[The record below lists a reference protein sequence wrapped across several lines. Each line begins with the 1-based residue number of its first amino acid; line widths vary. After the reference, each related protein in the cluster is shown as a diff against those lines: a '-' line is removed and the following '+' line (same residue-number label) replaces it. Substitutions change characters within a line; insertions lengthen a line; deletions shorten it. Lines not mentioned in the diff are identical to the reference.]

1 MKTLKTL
8 ALICLGALLFVGCN
22 PDNGD
27 ENDGTKGLILKADNY
42 EIYDNGG
49 ADERGI
55 ATFRLTFNGQP
66 VTEGYTIYDENDN
79 PIMGNTF
86 SSTEIGYY
94 EFWAEYG
101 AAITKTNIG
110 ITVVATPPAA
120 PAAPVD
126 NNPTKLNFNRRIL
139 LTQFTGL
146 GCGNCP
152 RMINALDDVKKD
164 ENLKNKI
171 VISSAHI
178 GGYAGKDPAAMTT
191 ELNLDDAFAIVYNPD
206 LIADFKRHNDDA
218 ATASK
223 AYISK
228 MINDALNRVNTRG
241 GVAVNSEYHADKNY
255 IVLTALVKAAETT
268 DFRIGAILL
277 ENNIRG
283 AQSNYGITPNE
294 GVDFNNHNNCIRRIK
309 SQHPDNRDDFS
320 GYDLG
325 TIEAG
330 KTKTYEFAFQVSKTW
345 KVEDLHVVVFIST
358 KEGKMWYV
366 NNVVDAA
373 INGTTDFE
381 YTE

>member
-8 ALICLGALLFVGCN
+8 AALCLGFLLIGCSGESN
-22 PDNGD
+22 TGSDD
-27 ENDGTKGLILKADNY
+27 MRGLVLKASKY
-42 EIYDNGG
+42 EIYDNGT
-49 ADERGI
+49 DVV
-55 ATFRLTFNGQP
+55 TFRAYFDGVEL
-66 VTEGYTIYDENDN
+66 TEGYTIYDNNDE
-79 PIMGNTF
+79 PLEGNTF
-86 SSTEIGYY
+86 SSTKIGIY

-101 AAITKTNIG
+101 ATTTSTNTKISV
-110 ITVVATPPAA
+110 IATPPAA
-120 PAAPVD
+120 PSAPVD
-126 NNPTKLNFNRRIL
+126 SNPSNLNFNRRVL
-139 LTQFTGL
+139 LTQFTGI

-164 ENLKNKI
+164 ENLRNKI
-171 VISSAHI
+171 ALSSAHI
-178 GGYAGKDPAAMTT
+178 GGYAANDPAAMTT
-191 ELNLDDAFAIVYNPD
+191 ELNLDAAFGIVYNPD

-241 GVAVNSEYHADKNY
+241 GVAVNSKYHADKNY

-309 SQHPDNRDDFS
+309 SQHPDNLDDFS

-325 TIEAG
+325 TIEVG
-330 KTKTYEFAFQVSKTW
+330 ETKSYEFAFPLLKTW
-345 KVEDLHVVVFIST
+345 KVEDLHILVFIST
-358 KEGKMWYV
+358 KEGKKWYV

-373 INGTTDFE
+373 IDGTTDFE
-381 YTE
+381 YAN

>member
-8 ALICLGALLFVGCN
+8 ATLCLVFLLIGCSGESN
-22 PDNGD
+22 TGSDD
-27 ENDGTKGLILKADNY
+27 MRGLVLKANKY
-42 EIYDNGG
+42 EIYDNGT
-49 ADERGI
+49 DV
-55 ATFRLTFNGQP
+55 ATFRVYFDGVEL
-66 VTEGYTIYDENDN
+66 TEGYTIYDNNDE
-79 PIMGNTF
+79 PLEGNTF
-86 SSTEIGYY
+86 SSTKIGLY

-101 AAITKTNIG
+101 ATTTSTNAKISV
-110 ITVVATPPAA
+110 IATPPAA
-120 PAAPVD
+120 PSAPVD
-126 NNPTKLNFNRRIL
+126 SNPSNLNFNRRVL
-139 LTQFTGL
+139 LTQFTGI

-164 ENLKNKI
+164 ENLRNKI
-171 VISSAHI
+171 ALSSAHI
-178 GGYAGKDPAAMTT
+178 GGYAANDPAAMTT
-191 ELNLDDAFAIVYNPD
+191 ELNLDAAFGIIYNPD

-241 GVAVNSEYHADKNY
+241 GVAVNSKYHADKNY

-294 GVDFNNHNNCIRRIK
+294 GVDFNNHNNCIRRVRCE
-309 SQHPDNRDDFS
+309 QNEADFT

-325 TIEAG
+325 NIKAG
-330 KTKTYEFAFQVSKTW
+330 ATASKGFSFPLLKTW
-345 KVEDLHVVVFIST
+345 DPENLRVLVFIST
-358 KEGKMWYV
+358 KEGNSWYV
-366 NNVVDAA
+366 NNVITCP
-373 INGTTDFE
+373 INGQTDFE
-381 YTE
+381 YSK